1 MIHCGE
7 SGNDWRLLHKRL
19 RRIEF
24 LSAGQLSLQ
33 TVKQTI
39 TKNVCTEEP
48 SDIFLESYS
57 AILVDE
63 AHLLSMEQLK
73 ILEER
78 KKQIPV
84 IFSSDTEDMISPEEL
99 DREIP
104 QRLAG
109 LPDVQSFHLTN
120 RIRTNA
126 ELSSFIQNMMDLS
139 RRKGKNGYPNIEVVY
154 ANDDTEAAYLL
165 QGYMRQGY
173 LMDSDVR
180 DVNRLAVV
188 MDERYYYDEGSYL
201 RTREICEDTY
211 ETTCTTMCRDR
222 KSDIRILFHQLNQ
235 AKEKLAIVIKD
246 NPEVY
251 DTILN
256 LLQKEKLPGFE
267 MRGTIFFR

>member
-1 MIHCGE
+1 M
-7 SGNDWRLLHKRL
+7 
-19 RRIEF
+19 
-24 LSAGQLSLQ
+24 
-33 TVKQTI
+33 
-39 TKNVCTEEP
+39 CTEEP

-173 LMDSDVR
+173 LMNSDVR

-188 MDERYYYDEGSYL
+188 IDERYYYDETVISV
-201 RTREICEDTY
+201 RERFVKMHMRQLVQQCV
-211 ETTCTTMCRDR
+211 ETG
-222 KSDIRILFHQLNQ
+222 NQ
-235 AKEKLAIVIKD
+235 
-246 NPEVY
+246 
-251 DTILN
+251 
-256 LLQKEKLPGFE
+256 
-267 MRGTIFFR
+267 M

>member
-1 MIHCGE
+1 M
-7 SGNDWRLLHKRL
+7 
-19 RRIEF
+19 
-24 LSAGQLSLQ
+24 
-33 TVKQTI
+33 
-39 TKNVCTEEP
+39 
-48 SDIFLESYS
+48 
-57 AILVDE
+57 DE

-173 LMDSDVR
+173 LMNSDVR

-188 MDERYYYDEGSYL
+188 IDERYYYDEDSYL
-201 RTREICEDTY
+201 RTR
-211 ETTCTTMCRDR
+211 
-222 KSDIRILFHQLNQ
+222 
-235 AKEKLAIVIKD
+235 KD
-246 NPEVY
+246 
-251 DTILN
+251 L
-256 LLQKEKLPGFE
+256 
-267 MRGTIFFR
+267 